1 MELLKGLAYNLRG
14 VWFGIK
20 NPLLLLLGLIRFV
33 ILIVINI
40 ILISLVLNHFQ
51 EIMEFLWQRPDNFW
65 GAWLWKLF
73 SWLLSLLLIVMAS
86 FISYLVSQILFS
98 VIIMDQMSRITEAK
112 ITGQVQEGQKT
123 SWLKLFLFLIKQE
136 IPRTILPVL
145 ISLFI
150 MIIGFLTPLG
160 PLFAIISGLISGI
173 FLAWDNT
180 DLVPARRMFPLKKR
194 IGLLKRSL
202 LFHTGFGLLFLIP
215 FINIIFLTFAPI
227 GATFYF
233 LDSQS

>member
-1 MELLKGLAYNLRG
+1 
-14 VWFGIK
+14 
-20 NPLLLLLGLIRFV
+20 
-33 ILIVINI
+33 
-40 ILISLVLNHFQ
+40 
-51 EIMEFLWQRPDNFW
+51 MEFLWQRPDNFW
-65 GAWLWKLF
+65 GAWLWKLL

-136 IPRTILPVL
+136 IPRAILPVL